1 MSCWVYRVG
10 RMRKKRVIWWWRQLY
25 SYDQVALVVVAV
37 TYTTVG
43 VGFALDKSGIFD
55 VSGWMVSV
63 ITDSASILRASVP
76 VPVWS
81 LFVYFI
87 AVPVGIALREHFHS
101 MRTRLLYPDPGEIKR
116 KIKRYLQHMDFGA
129 DGTDIHDI
137 RFAGL
142 EFTENLPEGSIKRY
156 VRRVMA
162 SMGYLELFDMNKE
175 SVKVKLRSRH
185 WLFLW
190 RNVLR
195 RGYWKKK
202 K

>member
-1 MSCWVYRVG
+1 MQ
-10 RMRKKRVIWWWRQLY
+10 KKHAIWWWQELY
-25 SYDQVALVVVAV
+25 YYDQVALIV
-37 TYTTVG
+37 TFIAYLTVG
-43 VGFALDKSGIFD
+43 IGFVLDKSGIFD
-55 VSGWMVSV
+55 VSGWMISFLGDV
-63 ITDSASILRASVP
+63 TSIMKTRVP

-87 AVPVGIALREHFHS
+87 ALPVGIALREHFHS
-101 MRTRLLYPDPGEIKR
+101 MRIRLLYPNPGEIKR
-116 KIKRYLQHMDFGA
+116 KLRRYLHHMNFGP
-129 DGTDIHDI
+129 DGTDVHSI
-137 RFAGL
+137 RFTGL

-156 VRRVMA
+156 IRNVMA
-162 SMGYLELFDMNKE
+162 SMGYLELFDMDKE

-202 K
+202 KKQ